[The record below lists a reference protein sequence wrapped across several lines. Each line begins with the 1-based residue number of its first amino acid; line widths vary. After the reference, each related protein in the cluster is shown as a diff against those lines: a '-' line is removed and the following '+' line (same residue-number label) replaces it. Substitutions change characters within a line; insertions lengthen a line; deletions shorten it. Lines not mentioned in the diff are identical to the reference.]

1 MVASPPHFAHNYS
14 CKVITLPN
22 SDVAQSN
29 AGFDNTTS
37 LCNTMIAILHDI
49 RYLSNS
55 LVAWNRSSSMNDLMC
70 FYDQR
75 SALEFSLTSL
85 LIRKS
90 KEFMRQIDYVLE
102 SYRIAA
108 LIYVKYVMYNA
119 APFCPAVQKLKTQ
132 LINIIVEA
140 DDKLVDNERRL
151 QHSSVIWILF
161 IGGIVHLDDDEKE
174 FFAQAIARTMK
185 GWWSHPGAKTWEVIE
200 ACLKEIAWV
209 GRLRT
214 GKCILLWRRVEGL
227 SDQNSRP

>member
-1 MVASPPHFAHNYS
+1 MVASPPYFAHNYS

-22 SDVAQSN
+22 SEVAQSN
-29 AGFDNTTS
+29 AGFDNTTG
-37 LCNTMIAILHDI
+37 LCNMMTAILRDI
-49 RYLSNS
+49 RYLSGS
-55 LVAWNRSSSMNDLMC
+55 LTAWNRSSCMNDLMS

-90 KEFMRQIDYVLE
+90 KEYMRHIHYVLE

-119 APFCPAVQKLKTQ
+119 APLCPAIQRLKTQ
-132 LINIIVEA
+132 LINVVLEA
-140 DDKLVDNERRL
+140 DDKFVDDENRL
-151 QHSSVIWILF
+151 QHGSVIWIL
-161 IGGIVHLDDDEKE
+161 IMGGILYLDDDEKE
-174 FFAQAIARTMK
+174 LFAQAIARTAR
-185 GWWSHPGAKTWEVIE
+185 GWWSHPGAKTWKVME

-214 GKCILLWRRVEGL
+214 GECDSLWRRAEGL
-227 SDQNSRP
+227 SDQNSSE